1 MDAYAKYAW
10 SIVAV
15 ALAAFGLALFEG
27 GHSPSLATFIFWTL
41 LLIAAELLPV
51 SLAFESAITM
61 SFPLMLALALLFP
74 PWAAMAIAG
83 LGAFDPREFRR
94 QISLHRALF
103 NRSQLMIA
111 VGAAS
116 AIVSIVISPALETSE
131 RLAEFTPLLALVI
144 GIAGATHIAL
154 NFALVVYAIHFK
166 ERIAVWPAFQ
176 RFIPQPAA
184 GFWMSYVILAGLG
197 VAIAVVYSRIGGWGQ
212 WAVASFV
219 IPLLFA
225 RLSIIGARTQQEL
238 TKRVQEQQQAL
249 LQATES
255 LFKEREDERHRI
267 AAHIHDTGLQYLAA
281 ATFACDN
288 ARTLLEDGRDV
299 EARDV
304 MGTAG
309 NAVGEAIKVLRES
322 LVDLRGS
329 LVEQG
334 GLIETARTFAA
345 QASTLW
351 GVDVNVQGEL
361 EIEPPTSVAL
371 AAVQIIQ
378 EGLNNALKH
387 AQADSIN
394 VKINDADGMIRIIV
408 EDKGVGFDP
417 KAHVGDDHLGLGL
430 MKERAHQLGADISLE
445 SAPGEGTRLEAV
457 FPGAIRS

>member
-1 MDAYAKYAW
+1 VNAYTKYAW
-10 SIVAV
+10 SIVALAV
-15 ALAAFGLALFEG
+15 AAFAFALSQG
-27 GHSPSLATFIFWTL
+27 GHTPPLATFLFWIFL
-41 LLIAAELLPV
+41 LVAAELLPV

-61 SFPLMLALALLFP
+61 SFPLMLAIAVLFP
-74 PWAAMAIAG
+74 PWAAMVIAG
-83 LGAFDPREFRR
+83 LGAFDPRPFRGE
-94 QISLHRALF
+94 IPIHRALF
-103 NRSQLMIA
+103 NRAQLMLA

-116 AIVSIVISPALETSE
+116 AVVSTVISPSLETSQ
-131 RLAEFTPLLALVI
+131 RLAEVTPVLALII
-144 GIAGATHIAL
+144 GAAGAIYIAI
-154 NFALVVYAIHFK
+154 NFALVMFAIHLH
-166 ERIAVWPAFQ
+166 ERVPVWQAFLT
-176 RFIPQPAA
+176 FIPQPAT
-184 GFWMSYVILAGLG
+184 GFWMSYIFLAGLG
-197 VAIAVVYSRIGGWGQ
+197 AAIAVVYSRIDGWGA
-212 WAVASFV
+212 WAVAAVV

-225 RLSIIGARTQQEL
+225 RLTIIGARAQQEL
-238 TKRVQEQQQAL
+238 TERVQEQQQAL

-255 LFKEREDERHRI
+255 LFKEREEERHRI
-267 AAHIHDTGLQYLAA
+267 AEHIHDTGLQYLAA

-288 ARTLLEDGRDV
+288 ARTLLQEGRDV

-334 GLIETARTFAA
+334 GLVETARTFAA

-351 GVDVNVQGEL
+351 GVKVNVEGHL
-361 EIEPPTSVAL
+361 EIEPPAPVAL

-387 AQADSIN
+387 AQADSIT
-394 VKINDADGMIRIIV
+394 VRIGETDGMIRIVV

-417 KAHVGDDHLGLGL
+417 TAHVGDDHLGLGL

-445 SAPGEGTRLEAV
+445 SVPGEGTRLQAV

>member
-1 MDAYAKYAW
+1 VDAYAKYAW

-15 ALAAFGLALFEG
+15 ALAAFGLALMQG
-27 GHSPSLATFIFWTL
+27 GHSPSWGTFIFWTI

-61 SFPLMLALALLFP
+61 SFPLMLALAALFP

-94 QISLHRALF
+94 TIPLHRALF
-103 NRSQLMIA
+103 NRSQLMLA

-116 AIVSIVISPALETSE
+116 AIVSFAIPTTVETGE
-131 RLAEFTPLLALVI
+131 RLADLTPFVLLMI
-144 GIAGATHIAL
+144 GLGGAVHIAL
-154 NFALVVYAIHFK
+154 NFALVVFAIHFK
-166 ERIAVWPAFQ
+166 ERIPVWPAFQ

-184 GFWMSYVILAGLG
+184 GFWMSYIVLAGLG
-197 VAIAVVYSRIGGWGQ
+197 VAIAVVYSRIPGWGD
-212 WAVASFV
+212 WAVAAFV

-225 RLSIIGARTQQEL
+225 RLSIVGARTQQEL
-238 TKRVQEQQQAL
+238 TQRVQEQQHAL

-255 LFKEREDERHRI
+255 LFKEREEERNRI

-288 ARTLLEDGRDV
+288 ARTLLEEGRDI

-322 LVDLRGS
+322 LVDLRAS

-334 GLIETARTFAA
+334 GLVETVRTFAQ

-351 GVDVNVQGEL
+351 NVDVNVMGEL
-361 EIEPPTSVAL
+361 EIEPPAPVSL

-387 AQADSIN
+387 AQADSIT
-394 VKINDADGMIRIIV
+394 VRIGETDGMIRIVV

-417 KAHVGDDHLGLGL
+417 TAHVGDDHLGLGL

-445 SAPGEGTRLEAV
+445 SVPGEGTRLQAI